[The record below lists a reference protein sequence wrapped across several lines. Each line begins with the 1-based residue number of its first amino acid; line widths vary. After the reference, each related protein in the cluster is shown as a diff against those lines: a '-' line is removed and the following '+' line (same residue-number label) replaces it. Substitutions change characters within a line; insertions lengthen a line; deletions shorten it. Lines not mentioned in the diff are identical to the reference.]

1 MFILK
6 KKISHIEFYFVN
18 FIIYSSFN
26 VYAEEYLSDKTETN
40 LINNTTYVI
49 EKYHDL
55 TFIGIDGGLYI
66 LDKDEKQIVPPV
78 DENIK

>member
-1 MFILK
+1 MK

-26 VYAEEYLSDKTETN
+26 VYAEEYLS
-40 LINNTTYVI
+40 NNTTYAI

-55 TFIGIDGGLYI
+55 TFIGTDGVLYI
-66 LDKDEKQIVPPV
+66 LDKDEKQIVPPI